1 MHLNKT
7 CRLPESLSDAALRVG
22 QSVQVRR
29 RDGLLP
35 GTQHLVQLL
44 LHPSLLLGVLRQVQH
59 REGGGGGHLGEE
71 GRQELR

>member
-35 GTQHLVQLL
+35 GT
-44 LHPSLLLGVLRQVQH
+44 
-59 REGGGGGHLGEE
+59 
-71 GRQELR
+71 